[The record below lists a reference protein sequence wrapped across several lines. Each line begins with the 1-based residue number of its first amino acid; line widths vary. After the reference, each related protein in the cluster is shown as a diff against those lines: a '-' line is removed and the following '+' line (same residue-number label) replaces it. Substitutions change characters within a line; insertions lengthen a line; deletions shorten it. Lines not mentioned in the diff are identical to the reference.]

1 MMGQSLDY
9 RFDGDCIRLSGD
21 LVFDAHPQ
29 WRQML
34 RQLPVPRPNDRVRLD
49 MTAIRQLDA
58 AGLGL
63 LLITHDDLKAQGA
76 SLTLAGPQ
84 GQVRRVLE
92 VSGFASMV
100 EIEG

>member
-1 MMGQSLDY
+1 MGQSLDY
-9 RFDGDCIRLSGD
+9 RFDGDSIHLSGD
-21 LVFDAHPQ
+21 LVFASHPQ

-34 RQLPVPRPNDRVRLD
+34 RQMPAPGPNDRVRLD

>member
-1 MMGQSLDY
+1 MGHSLDY
-9 RFDGDCIRLSGD
+9 RFDGDSIHLSGD

-29 WRQML
+29 WRRML
-34 RQLPVPRPNDRVRLD
+34 RQLPPPTPNTRVRLD
-49 MTAIRQLDA
+49 MARISHLDA

-63 LLITHDDLKAQGA
+63 LLITHDSLKAQGA
-76 SLTLAGPQ
+76 GLTLAGAH

-92 VSGFASMV
+92 VSGFAGMV

>member
-1 MMGQSLDY
+1 MGQTLDY
-9 RFDGDCIRLSGD
+9 KFDGDSIHLSGD

-34 RQLPVPRPNDRVRLD
+34 RQMPAPRPNSRIRLD
-49 MTAIRQLDA
+49 MTGLRQLDA

-63 LLITHDDLKAQGA
+63 LLITHDTLKAQGA
-76 SLTLAGPQ
+76 SLTVAAPQ

-92 VSGFASMV
+92 VSGFAAMV
-100 EIEG
+100 EIEA

>member
-1 MMGQSLDY
+1 MGQTLDY
-9 RFDGDCIRLSGD
+9 KFDGESVHLSGD

-34 RQLPVPRPNDRVRLD
+34 LQMPAPRPNSRIRLNMKD
-49 MTAIRQLDA
+49 VGRLDA

-63 LLITHDDLKAQGA
+63 LLITHDSLKAQGA
-76 SLTLAGPQ
+76 NLTVAMPQ

-92 VSGFASMV
+92 VSGFAAMV
-100 EIEG
+100 DIEL